1 MRIMQVLHQGSGSGS
16 VTSTLHLS
24 LGLARTGMEVVLVC
38 PPGSEVEALARA
50 SGLIQVFPLKLE
62 PRRHRANAAGL
73 ARLIGDTGVELVN
86 SQSSRDR
93 GALTW
98 LGLTRRLEVPLVLT
112 RRQMPRTFWLENW
125 LASRVA
131 TRVVAVS
138 RAVGDELVRRG
149 TPPPKLRIIH
159 NGVVTERIDRPVSSG
174 DVDRWKERISWDPTR
189 RTIGIVS
196 RLKDQAVVLQALP
209 EVTIPVRLVLAG
221 VEPEKQLLPLAMNV
235 PARHAVSFVPFT
247 PDILPL
253 YQLLELVLL
262 PTRMEGLSQALLE
275 AMALGKPVIGSAAS
289 GNLDLIADG
298 QDGLLVAPM
307 DPRAW
312 ARAIEDLLQHP
323 ERAAQLGAAA
333 RRTARET
340 FSLDRTIAGTRSLYQ
355 EILSR

>member
-1 MRIMQVLHQGSGSGS
+1 MRVMQVLHQGSGSGS

-24 LGLARTGMEVVLVC
+24 LGLARAGVEVVLVC
-38 PPGSEVEALARA
+38 PPGSEIEALARA
-50 SGLIQVFPLKLE
+50 SGLIEVVPVKLE
-62 PRRHRANAAGL
+62 PRRGRANAALLSPVIAGS
-73 ARLIGDTGVELVN
+73 RVELVN

-93 GALTW
+93 TALTW
-98 LGLTRRLEVPLVLT
+98 LGLRGGLTVPLVLT
-112 RRQMPRTFWLENW
+112 RRQMPRTFWVENW

-149 TPPPKLRIIH
+149 TPAAKLRVIH
-159 NGVVTERIDRPVSSG
+159 NGVVTDRIDRPVSQGEIDS
-174 DVDRWKERISWDPTR
+174 WKERILWDPER

-196 RLKDQAVVLQALP
+196 RLKDQAVVLQALSD
-209 EVTIPVRLVLAG
+209 VATPVRLVLAG
-221 VEPEKQLLPLAMNV
+221 IEPTEPLQKLSMKV
-235 PARHAVSFVPFT
+235 PSRHMVSFIPFT
-247 PDILPL
+247 PDVLPL

-275 AMALGKPVIGSAAS
+275 AMALGKPVIASAAS
-289 GNLDLIADG
+289 GNLDVVNSG
-298 QDGLLVAPM
+298 VDGLLVPPM
-307 DPRAW
+307 DSQAW
-312 ARAIEDLLQHP
+312 ARAIEDLLQQP

-340 FSLDRTIAGTRSLYQ
+340 FSLDRTVARTRSLYQ

>member
-38 PPGSEVEALARA
+38 PPASEVEALALA
-50 SGLIQVFPLKLE
+50 SGLVQVAPQKLE
-62 PRRHRANAAGL
+62 PRRHRANAAAL
-73 ARLIGDTGVELVN
+73 SRLIGDTGVDLVN

-93 GALTW
+93 SALTW
-98 LGLTRRLEVPLVLT
+98 LGLNRGLEVPLVLT

-125 LASRVA
+125 VASRVA

-149 TPPPKLRIIH
+149 TSPAKLRVIH
-159 NGVVTERIDRPVSSG
+159 NGVVTERIDRAVSSA
-174 DVDRWKERISWDPTR
+174 DVDRWKERIFWDPTR

-196 RLKDQAVVLQALP
+196 RLKDQAVVLRALA
-209 EVTIPVRLVLAG
+209 EVTTPVRLVLAG
-221 VEPEKQLLPLAMNV
+221 VEPDRQLLKLAMKV
-235 PARHAVSFVPFT
+235 PTRHAVSFVPFT
-247 PDILPL
+247 PDVLPL
-253 YQLLELVLL
+253 YQLLDLVLL

-275 AMALGKPVIGSAAS
+275 AMALGKPVIASAAS

-298 QDGLLVAPM
+298 EDGLLVTPM

-312 ARAIEDLLQHP
+312 ARAIEDLLQDP
-323 ERAAQLGAAA
+323 DRAAGLGAAA

-340 FSLDRTIAGTRSLYQ
+340 FSLDRTIADTRSLYQ